1 MLNPIEAVSISLKRY
16 VDFKG
21 RAPRS
26 EFWWFLLFHW
36 ICLYVSRWLG
46 QALELGNI
54 IAGVVNLVLLLPL
67 LSIQVRRLHDVGWSG
82 WWVFWFYA
90 SALSV
95 FILQASTD
103 PSNASLLFLILGLV
117 YIAIV
122 LLFMLVVIVQYLRG
136 SHPNGKKYGLSRE
149 DKSNPEAF
157 SKKKFVPQPYMPTP

>member
-21 RAPRS
+21 RATRS

-46 QALELGNI
+46 QALELGNM

-117 YIAIV
+117 YITIV
-122 LLFMLVVIVQYLRG
+122 
-136 SHPNGKKYGLSRE
+136 
-149 DKSNPEAF
+149 
-157 SKKKFVPQPYMPTP
+157 